1 MNTSPKYIINKVKEH
16 GVINSLRIFLNKIKK
31 VLYKYIGSPYN
42 IVKEYYFTF
51 YDGIRYKREKESDI
65 LYAFYDFN
73 YFPATFDITKFA
85 LFSEYQRKK
94 QGISH
99 VHFVFVPSIG
109 GLMAPDDQVKN
120 YHESKAQQWQC
131 DDDYPLWVARN
142 VVFPCCWLVPSCNQ
156 VTVCGTRDE
165 ALALRYS
172 KAEHIFPLDYSV
184 RVAPD
189 NYKVASKMNV
199 KPVDWAYMGDPILDF
214 DELPTLA
221 AKPQALL
228 YVDEWLTIHNID
240 RKKIITITLRER
252 TVNPVWNTKLDEWA
266 KVVNYLSDNNYFVV
280 ILRDAEMVFQPLS
293 KKFCKATAFGEPVF
307 NMELRMALYEL
318 SYINLFPSGG
328 PNCLC
333 KVNKKA
339 RSITFPPS
347 SSMLD
352 HWYFRGG
359 INEQSNKF
367 PLTSERHRL
376 VQKEDLYDNIIPAFE
391 EFSAEIEKREGKS
404 VS

>member
-1 MNTSPKYIINKVKEH
+1 
-16 GVINSLRIFLNKIKK
+16 
-31 VLYKYIGSPYN
+31 
-42 IVKEYYFTF
+42 
-51 YDGIRYKREKESDI
+51 
-65 LYAFYDFN
+65 
-73 YFPATFDITKFA
+73 
-85 LFSEYQRKK
+85 
-94 QGISH
+94 
-99 VHFVFVPSIG
+99 
-109 GLMAPDDQVKN
+109 
-120 YHESKAQQWQC
+120 
-131 DDDYPLWVARN
+131 
-142 VVFPCCWLVPSCNQ
+142 
-156 VTVCGTRDE
+156 
-165 ALALRYS
+165 
-172 KAEHIFPLDYSV
+172 
-184 RVAPD
+184 
-189 NYKVASKMNV
+189 MNV

-328 PNCLC
+328 TSVLC

-347 SSMLD
+347 SSMLKF
-352 HWYFRGG
+352 WYDRSGL
-359 INEQSNKF
+359 NEQSNKF
-367 PLTSERHRL
+367 PLTSEYHRL